1 MSKLSFY
8 RVEYVRSTAILWSNT
23 RVKAR
28 LHLDKTSQRA
38 KIFDLRNSSQTL
50 NYSDGGSSHGGARR
64 RSHGSSVSPLAFSVS
79 RHGTHPLP
87 RLLSP
92 VLPRRILAGPAR
104 SSSSVVSFS
113 FFIFVLEC
121 NGCVVFVCKTQ
132 CLWWRFDYWRSSAFH
147 LGQLYQ
153 QSEYL
158 SLRICLDAEKNGGEE
173 KKMIF
178 WIRCSVLFWFL
189 ENENL
194 SWSQRASRI
203 RLGGVSDLVS

>member
-1 MSKLSFY
+1 MEQHTCQSSIAFGQNKSKS
-8 RVEYVRSTAILWSNT
+8 EDLWPSEFITNPDH
-23 RVKAR
+23 A
-28 LHLDKTSQRA
+28 
-38 KIFDLRNSSQTL
+38 
-50 NYSDGGSSHGGARR
+50 DGRSSHGGARR

-87 RLLSP
+87 HLLSP

-104 SSSSVVSFS
+104 SSSSAVSFS

-158 SLRICLDAEKNGGEE
+158 SLRICLDAEKNGG
-173 KKMIF
+173 
-178 WIRCSVLFWFL
+178 
-189 ENENL
+189 
-194 SWSQRASRI
+194 
-203 RLGGVSDLVS
+203 